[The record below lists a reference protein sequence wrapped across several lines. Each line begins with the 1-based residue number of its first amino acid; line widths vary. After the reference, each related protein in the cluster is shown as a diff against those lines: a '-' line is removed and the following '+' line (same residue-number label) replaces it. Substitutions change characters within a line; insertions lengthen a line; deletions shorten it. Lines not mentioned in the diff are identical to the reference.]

1 MASLFGFEIKR
12 KKQLD
17 SENVSFTPKET
28 DDGAVVVAAGG
39 TYGTYVDLDGTVR
52 TESELVSKYRE
63 MTLHAEI
70 DMAVDEIVNEAI
82 IVEKNKDIVTIILD
96 DLPEVNSA
104 IKKAITVEF
113 HEALRLLEF
122 STHAYHIFRRWYV
135 DGRLY
140 YHAITDEKNMQLG
153 IKELRHIDPR
163 KIRKVREVAKKRLVD
178 AGDVNLTRT
187 VQEYYLYNDRG
198 FNVGNKSVQS
208 PNSGLKI
215 GVDAVVHV
223 TSGLTDTNGTMVL
236 SYMHKAIK
244 PLNQLRSLEDATV
257 IYRLSRAPERR
268 IFYIDVGNLPKMK
281 AEQYLR
287 DMMVKY
293 KNRLIYDATTG
304 EVRDDRKFLT
314 MLEDFWLPRREGGKG
329 TEIQTLPGGQN
340 LGEIA
345 DVEYFQKKLYN
356 SLNIPTNRLDN
367 SDNIFTSRST
377 EITRDELKFSKFI
390 TRLRQNFN
398 QLFVNILEKQL
409 ILKGI
414 ITYDDWVYMA
424 PKIQFDYAMDSYFS
438 EIKESEML
446 NGRLNTLNMVVPF
459 IGKYYSNEWVM
470 KNVLNMSEDDITEM
484 FSQIMQEANNP
495 ILNPTQM
502 MGTDQM
508 SGMGGAAPKAPKE
521 PKKRRELKD
530 AEQVY
535 DKLKNKENRKPHE
548 DRELRSA
555 AQKIGRS
562 IVKQPRR

>member
-17 SENVSFTPKET
+17 NENVSFTPKET

-39 TYGTYVDLDGTVR
+39 SYGTYVDLDGTVR
-52 TESELVSKYRE
+52 TESELVTKYRE

-70 DMAVDEIVNEAI
+70 DMAIDEIVNESI
-82 IVEKNKDIVTIILD
+82 VVEKNKDIVTIILD
-96 DLPEVNSA
+96 DLVEVNGN
-104 IKKAITVEF
+104 IKKAITIEF
-113 HEALRLLEF
+113 KEALRLLEF
-122 STHAYHIFRRWYV
+122 NTHAYHIFRRWYV

-140 YHAITDEKNMQLG
+140 YHAITDEKNMQIG
-153 IKELRHIDPR
+153 IKELRYIDPR
-163 KIRKVREVAKKRLVD
+163 KIRKIREVAKKRLVD
-178 AGDVNLTRT
+178 AGDVSWTKT
-187 VQEYYLYNDRG
+187 DQEYYMYNDRG
-198 FNVGNKSVQS
+198 FNVGNKTIVS

-215 GVDAVVHV
+215 GVDSIIHV

-329 TEIQTLPGGQN
+329 TEIETLPGGQN

-356 SLNIPTNRLDN
+356 ALNIPTNRLDN

-377 EITRDELKFSKFI
+377 EITRDELKFAKFI

-398 QLFVNILEKQL
+398 QLFIKILEKQL

-424 PKIQFDYAMDSYFS
+424 PKIQFDYAMDNYFS
-438 EIKESEML
+438 EIKESEMI
-446 NGRLNTLNMVVPF
+446 NGRINTLNMVAPY
-459 IGKYYSNEWVM
+459 IGKYYSNQWVM
-470 KNVLNMSEDDITEM
+470 KNVLRMSDEDIEKM
-484 FSQIMQEANNP
+484 FMEIEEEASNP

-502 MGTDQM
+502 LGPDEMG
-508 SGMGGAAPKAPKE
+508 GMGGAAPKAPKE
-521 PKKRRELKD
+521 PKKRRDLKD

-535 DKLKNKENRKPHE
+535 DKLKNKQNRKPHE

>member
-17 SENVSFTPKET
+17 NENVSFTPKET

-39 TYGTYVDLDGTVR
+39 SYGTYVDLDGTVR
-52 TESELVSKYRE
+52 TESELVTKYRE

-70 DMAVDEIVNEAI
+70 DMAIDEIVNESI
-82 IVEKNKDIVTIILD
+82 VVEKNKDIVTIILD
-96 DLPEVNSA
+96 DLVEVNGN
-104 IKKAITVEF
+104 IKKAITIEF
-113 HEALRLLEF
+113 KEALRLLEF
-122 STHAYHIFRRWYV
+122 NTHAYHIFRRWYV

-140 YHAITDEKNMQLG
+140 YHAITDEKNMQIG
-153 IKELRHIDPR
+153 IKELRYIDPR
-163 KIRKVREVAKKRLVD
+163 KIRKIREVAKKRLVD
-178 AGDVNLTRT
+178 AGDVSLTKT
-187 VQEYYLYNDRG
+187 VQEYYMYNDRG
-198 FNVGNKSVQS
+198 FNVGNKTIVS

-215 GVDAVVHV
+215 GVDSIIHV

-329 TEIQTLPGGQN
+329 TEIETLPGGQN

-356 SLNIPTNRLDN
+356 ALNIPTNRLDN

-377 EITRDELKFSKFI
+377 EITRDELKFAKFI

-398 QLFVNILEKQL
+398 QLFIKILEKQL

-424 PKIQFDYAMDSYFS
+424 PKIQFDYAMDNYFS
-438 EIKESEML
+438 EIKESEMI
-446 NGRLNTLNMVVPF
+446 NGRINTLNMVAPY
-459 IGKYYSNEWVM
+459 IGKYYSNQWVM
-470 KNVLNMSEDDITEM
+470 KNVLRMSDEDIEKM
-484 FSQIMQEANNP
+484 FMEIEEEASNP

-502 MGTDQM
+502 LGPDEMG
-508 SGMGGAAPKAPKE
+508 GMGGAAPKAPKE
-521 PKKRRELKD
+521 PKKRRDLKD

-535 DKLKNKENRKPHE
+535 DKLKNKQNRKPHE